1 MDNQSVFSL
10 LITVAL
16 FIVVMLVVR
25 RIIWWYWG
33 IDRHLAN
40 QREIIDAL
48 RAQIELSQIIE
59 NQAAARRTPPN
70 QPSNPL
76 TRK

>member
-59 NQAAARRTPPN
+59 NQASARRTPPN
-70 QPSNPL
+70 QSSNPL